1 MISPILSTAGQIA
14 AIVICLFVFIF
25 VILAVA
31 INLGLAFGTGWLNEK
46 VKVIRLL
53 RPYVDSVNE
62 TTEAAEHGVKPSPQ
76 ANPVARIVA
85 NVPLTMQKVDQ
96 RVDQVSD
103 RVANVV
109 IEARARANQ
118 VGAVAK
124 AIFLPGLVRREQ
136 LQARTKDSA
145 VEIDPVSPG
154 YRMRIEQQ
162 EPPDV
167 AAEVAIVSPHAD
179 NEDTDRIAAVQRQRS
194 STR

>member
-1 MISPILSTAGQIA
+1 MSPILSTAGQIA
-14 AIVICLFVFIF
+14 AIVICLFIFIYI
-25 VILAVA
+25 ILAVA
-31 INLGLAFGTGWLNEK
+31 INLGLAFIGGWMNEK
-46 VKVIRLL
+46 IKIIKVL

-62 TTEAAEHGVKPSPQ
+62 TTEAAERGVKPSPE
-76 ANPVARIVA
+76 ANPVARTVA

-96 RVDQVSD
+96 KVDQVSD

-136 LQARTKDSA
+136 LEARTADAGAS
-145 VEIDPVSPG
+145 IDPVSPG

-162 EPPDV
+162 EP
-167 AAEVAIVSPHAD
+167 AEVAKVSTEED
-179 NEDTDRIAAVQRQRS
+179 NEDTDRIAVVQRQR
-194 STR
+194 TR